1 MHFRSLVWVSLLL
14 LLVLGSGQ
22 TSAATT
28 NRTDPTTTT
37 PAGIPLSVRV
47 GKMFDAIQ
55 LINSAAPAAA
65 HRAVQMRSST
75 ATTLETLSRN
85 ASSHIVAHLRQA
97 ETAAPT
103 GTSSTTKAS
112 PSVPAPQPA
121 APAPVEATAAA
132 PTPAEETTAHY
143 TDPASTADLVVPAS
157 TFIQAPMLEESVN
170 PPAAYEAKPGTDTI
184 VAPVEPGEP
193 VQPVTP
199 DPVRIVA
206 PTIGM
211 DEPVI
216 SVGLDEFNM
225 PIVPNH
231 DPGWYNLSARPG
243 QGENVVMWGHVLRFR
258 YAPEIPAPFGRI
270 KELAI
275 GAPITVYT
283 GDGVIHEYTVQE
295 QLWVEPHQVEYIL
308 PQGTEKL
315 TLVSCIGEYIIID
328 GSVENMTNRLIT
340 IAVPSGT

>member
-1 MHFRSLVWVSLLL
+1 
-14 LLVLGSGQ
+14 
-22 TSAATT
+22 
-28 NRTDPTTTT
+28 
-37 PAGIPLSVRV
+37 
-47 GKMFDAIQ
+47 MFDAIQ

-75 ATTLETLSRN
+75 ATALETLSRN
-85 ASSHIVAHLRQA
+85 ASSHTSNHILAHLRQPA
-97 ETAAPT
+97 HAAPA
-103 GTSSTTKAS
+103 GTNSTTKAS
-112 PSVPAPQPA
+112 PSVPATAPAPQPA
-121 APAPVEATAAA
+121 APAPVEAAAA
-132 PTPAEETTAHY
+132 PAPAEERTAHY
-143 TDPASTADLVVPAS
+143 TDPASKADLVVPAA

-184 VAPVEPGEP
+184 IAPVEPGEP

-206 PTIGM
+206 PSIGM

-270 KELAI
+270 KELTI

-283 GDGVIHEYTVQE
+283 GDGVVHEYTVQE